1 MELLCR
7 IQSEL
12 DKTSP
17 SLASLAMLVST
28 MEYPELDVG
37 EELHSFVEL
46 QTVISQRLPEDS
58 TLLGQL
64 NEISEYLFNEL
75 GFVGNMRDYY
85 DCKNSFLNDVLNRRR
100 GIPITLAILY
110 LEVASKLG
118 IDVKG
123 VGMPGHFL
131 VGAYSNEETFYVD
144 VFNKGTVIDPF
155 ECRSIFEH
163 SAYNSLEWDDRFLV
177 PVDNKYI
184 IMRLLRN
191 LKYIYLSE
199 SRNRQA
205 YAIMNIL
212 VGLEPENIFERKDRG
227 MVGFRIGFHEQS
239 IEDLKKFLKEKP
251 VGRSAVEASSVLEL
265 LEAKLRRC

>member
-1 MELLCR
+1 
-7 IQSEL
+7 
-12 DKTSP
+12 
-17 SLASLAMLVST
+17 MLVST

-75 GFVGNMRDYY
+75 GFVGNIRDYY

-123 VGMPGHFL
+123 VGIPGHFL

-144 VFNKGTVIDPF
+144 VFNKGTVIDPS

-163 SAYNSLEWDDRFLV
+163 SAYNSFEWDDR
-177 PVDNKYI
+177 
-184 IMRLLRN
+184 
-191 LKYIYLSE
+191 LSL
-199 SRNRQA
+199 
-205 YAIMNIL
+205 IHI
-212 VGLEPENIFERKDRG
+212 
-227 MVGFRIGFHEQS
+227 
-239 IEDLKKFLKEKP
+239 
-251 VGRSAVEASSVLEL
+251 
-265 LEAKLRRC
+265 